1 MSERRSTGG
10 GVPPTTIEPGS
21 TQYFGGSGSR
31 VSSQGD
37 QPQGGGATDQAQE
50 KASQVAG
57 QAQEKATQVAGRAQ
71 EKATQ
76 VTGQVQEKATQV
88 AGQAQEKAAQVAEQ
102 ATAKADVGIDKAA
115 GGLDQAADML
125 RQKGEQMG
133 SQGSAASSIVTQAA
147 TRLDAASQYLKDK
160 DTDQLMADLE
170 DLVRRKPA
178 QTLLVAAGV
187 GFLLSKV
194 VR

>member
-10 GVPPTTIEPGS
+10 GLPPTTVEQGS
-21 TQYFGGSGSR
+21 TQYFGGTGSR
-31 VSSQGD
+31 ARSQD
-37 QPQGGGATDQAQE
+37 QGGQGGGADQAMDKAGQVAGQAQE

-57 QAQEKATQVAGRAQ
+57 QAQEKASQAMDTAK
-71 EKATQ
+71 EKA
-76 VTGQVQEKATQV
+76 G
-88 AGQAQEKAAQVAEQ
+88 QVAEQ
-102 ATAKADVGIDKAA
+102 ASAKADVGIDKAA

-133 SQGSAASSIVTQAA
+133 GQGSAASSIATQAA

-160 DTDQLMADLE
+160 DTDQLMTDLE
-170 DLVRRKPA
+170 DLVRRKPT

>member
-37 QPQGGGATDQAQE
+37 QAQGGGTDQAQE

-57 QAQEKATQVAGRAQ
+57 QAQEKATQVAGQAQ
-71 EKATQ
+71 EKAS
-76 VTGQVQEKATQV
+76 QV
-88 AGQAQEKAAQVAEQ
+88 AGQAQEKAGQVAAQAQEKATQVAEQ

-133 SQGSAASSIVTQAA
+133 GQGSAASSIVTQAA

-160 DTDQLMADLE
+160 DTDQLMTDLE
-170 DLVRRKPA
+170 GLVRRKPT